1 MYTRALIQKKILIV
15 TLCGK
20 YTWALISQNFCQA
33 DFCALIGLSLLL
45 VNFFVTA
52 SSQIEGA
59 TRAIRK
65 LNKLS
70 DPPSSAP
77 TPSAGA
83 STPTPSTG
91 ASAPTVSDDSHRA
104 RGEVVVGEEAVAE
117 CVCVCVCV
125 CE

>member
-1 MYTRALIQKKILIV
+1 MYTRTQISKKIFTV
-15 TLCGK
+15 TLCSMC
-20 YTWALISQNFCQA
+20 TWALIFQNFCQA

-77 TPSAGA
+77 TPSAGV

-91 ASAPTVSDDSHRA
+91 ASAPAVSDDSHRA

-117 CVCVCVCV
+117 CVFVCVCV
-125 CE
+125 